1 MAGEWDLSEIAN
13 FFGKGYW
20 FEPNIKG
27 YSKDLLH
34 ETLESVSF
42 DYVYR
47 YFSIVWEIRVQ
58 A

>member
-1 MAGEWDLSEIAN
+1 MAGECDLSEIAN
-13 FFGKGYW
+13 FVGKGYW

-34 ETLESVSF
+34 EMLESVSF

-47 YFSIVWEIRVQ
+47 YLSIV
-58 A
+58 